1 MLIIFH
7 FIMYIQL
14 FILSLQAAKRLK
26 ITAIELCKLKVAD
39 GVIPVI
45 ILLTMLFSRNF
56 FSYV

>member
-1 MLIIFH
+1 
-7 FIMYIQL
+7 MYIQL